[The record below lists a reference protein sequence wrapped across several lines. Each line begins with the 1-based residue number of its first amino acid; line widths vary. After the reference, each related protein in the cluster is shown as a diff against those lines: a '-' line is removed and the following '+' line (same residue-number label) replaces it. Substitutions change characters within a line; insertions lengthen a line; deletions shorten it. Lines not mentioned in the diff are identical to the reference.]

1 MVSAG
6 VPLVGALDTL
16 KNQTESKK
24 FKEQL
29 AGVVKDVQS
38 GLSLA
43 DSLGKYP
50 STFSLIYVNMV
61 RAGETGGILDD
72 ILKNWLPSKKKTRQ

>member
-1 MVSAG
+1 
-6 VPLVGALDTL
+6 
-16 KNQTESKK
+16 
-24 FKEQL
+24 
-29 AGVVKDVQS
+29 VVKDVQS

-72 ILKNWLPSKKKTRQ
+72 ILKKLATQQEKDATIRAKVKSATTYPLVLLQLL